1 MNLMN
6 SRRGFLKKTILA
18 LIALCFGR
26 KVLAQPV
33 AVPRTGKVEGT
44 VYRALNGGP
53 AVNLQKVIDL
63 IGGIEGIIG
72 ADDIVVIKP
81 NVQWWNQGAPNLAAL
96 KTFVDLIM
104 DRPGGFKGEVVVA
117 ENCHRG
123 PTPWDSTSSGW
134 AQPFEINSDLKGVNN
149 FIDLCDH
156 LKKRY
161 DRRFSVSHWID
172 VDAGGKRVY
181 SPEDGL
187 GYVYCDGTGG
197 VPLIAFDNGA
207 TGADRRSVIMSY
219 PIFKTDRGTIVDFKN
234 GIWEKGAYTGQ
245 PVKFINFAALNHHSG
260 YCGVTSA
267 IKNYLGISDI
277 SGGADPKN
285 GGRLTGDYFNFHSFP
300 FNKWSPGPEPGML
313 GAEIAVFMNTIRK
326 ADLNITTAEWIGLSS
341 RTEPPISRTR
351 AVLASKDPVALDYH
365 ATKYVLFPNSQIPV
379 HNPDN
384 LKGPLYH
391 VLKRC
396 ADQSGFIFD
405 ETHVAVK
412 SYDFQKQSMQ
422 DDRNLVVSGKIRWGY
437 EPKILMKYME
447 MRFLGGA

>member
-1 MNLMN
+1 MNLMK
-6 SRRGFLKKTILA
+6 SRREFLKKSVLVLMA
-18 LIALCFGR
+18 QCFGR
-26 KVLAQPV
+26 KALARSV
-33 AVPRTGKVEGT
+33 TVPGTGKVEGT

-53 AVNLQKVIDL
+53 ADNLRKVIDL
-63 IGGIEGIIG
+63 IGGCDVIVGEN
-72 ADDIVVIKP
+72 DVVVIKP
-81 NVQWWNQGAPNLAAL
+81 NVQWWNQGAPNLVAL

-123 PTPWDSTSSGW
+123 PAPWDSIDSGW
-134 AQPFEINSDLKGVNN
+134 AQPFARNSDLKNINN

-161 DRRFSVSHWID
+161 GSRFSVSHWVD

-181 SPEDGL
+181 RPEDGF

-197 VPLIAFDNGA
+197 VPLISLDNEA
-207 TGADRRSVIMSY
+207 SVEKRSVIMSY
-219 PIFKTDRGTIVDFKN
+219 PIFKTDRDTVIDFKN
-234 GIWEKGAYTGQ
+234 GIWEKGAYTEQ
-245 PVKFINFAALNHHSG
+245 PVKFINFAALNHHST

-300 FNKWSPGPEPGML
+300 FNKWSSGPEPGML
-313 GAEIAVFMNTIRK
+313 GAEIAVFMKTIRK

-341 RTEPPISRTR
+341 RTEPPVARTR
-351 AVLASKDPVALDYH
+351 AVLASTDPVALDYH
-365 ATKYVLFPNSQIPV
+365 ATKYLLHPNSGILV

-384 LKGPLYH
+384 RNGPLY
-391 VLKRC
+391 
-396 ADQSGFIFD
+396 QSLFKCSKEGGGIFD
-405 ETHVAVK
+405 ERHVAVK
-412 SYDFQKQSMQ
+412 SFDFNAKGLQSGPNFVVRGQK
-422 DDRNLVVSGKIRWGY
+422 VWGFNV
-437 EPKILMKYME
+437 KSLMKYFTH
-447 MRFLGGA
+447 RYL

>member
-1 MNLMN
+1 MN

-104 DRPGGFKGEVVVA
+104 NRPGGFKGEVVVA

-134 AQPFEINSDLKGVNN
+134 AHPFEINSDLKGVNN
-149 FIDLCDH
+149 LIDLCDQ

-161 DRRFSVSHWID
+161 GSRFSVSHWID

-181 SPEDGL
+181 SPDDGL

-197 VPLIAFDNGA
+197 VPLIALDNGA

-245 PVKFINFAALNHHSG
+245 PVKFINFSALNHHSG
-260 YCGVTSA
+260 YCGGTSA

-422 DDRNLVVSGKIRWGY
+422 DDRNLVVSGKMRWGY
-437 EPKILMKYME
+437 EPKTLMKYMG

>member
-18 LIALCFGR
+18 LITLCFGR

-63 IGGIEGIIG
+63 IGGIEVIIG

-96 KTFVDLIM
+96 KKFVDLIM

-134 AQPFEINSDLKGVNN
+134 AQPFERNSDLKGVNN
-149 FIDLCDH
+149 FIDLCDL

-161 DRRFSVSHWID
+161 GSRFSVSHWID

-197 VPLIAFDNGA
+197 VPLIALDNGA

-267 IKNYLGISDI
+267 IKNYMGISDI

-313 GAEIAVFMNTIRK
+313 GAEIAVFMKTIRK
-326 ADLNITTAEWIGLSS
+326 ADLNITTAEWIGLSIAEQI
-341 RTEPPISRTR
+341 RR
-351 AVLASKDPVALDYH
+351 
-365 ATKYVLFPNSQIPV
+365 FPA
-379 HNPDN
+379 H
-384 LKGPLYH
+384 G
-391 VLKRC
+391 
-396 ADQSGFIFD
+396 
-405 ETHVAVK
+405 
-412 SYDFQKQSMQ
+412 
-422 DDRNLVVSGKIRWGY
+422 
-437 EPKILMKYME
+437 
-447 MRFLGGA
+447 RF